1 METSDKKLKAHL
13 FVCTSCTYKKTDQTD
28 SLPEAAATLRKNLKN
43 KAIEAH
49 GRGVVRV
56 SSVGCLGEC
65 EHGIATVLYPTG
77 EWNLGVRPE
86 DEAKLLSKI
95 DALVNN

>member
-1 METSDKKLKAHL
+1 MERSDKKLKAHL
-13 FVCTSCTYKKTDQTD
+13 FVCTSCTYRKPDQTD
-28 SLPEAAATLRKNLKN
+28 SLPDEAAILRKNIKN
-43 KAIEAH
+43 KAIETH

-56 SSVGCLGEC
+56 SSVLCLGEC

-86 DEAKLLSKI
+86 DEEKLLSKI
-95 DALVNN
+95 DDLVNN